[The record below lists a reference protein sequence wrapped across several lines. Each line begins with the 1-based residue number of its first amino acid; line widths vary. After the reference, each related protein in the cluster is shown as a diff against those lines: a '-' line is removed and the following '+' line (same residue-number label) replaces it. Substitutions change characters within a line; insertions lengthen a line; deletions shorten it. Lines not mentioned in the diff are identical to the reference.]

1 MWFDSGT
8 LYYGDKSVSLNS
20 DNFAG
25 TVKTWAVDKV
35 HIAVSAETAPEVIS
49 QLLMSVPFKDVSY
62 SLTLDKD
69 RIAVSAATELYY
81 RNLPQTEGIPFTSAP
96 TQPRFVDGNMEDWVR
111 NRADALYPRECWENG
126 IEGRVMVQFTIG
138 DTKGTYR
145 VLNSRWADF
154 FSTYIDKFLL
164 ATSEIIITGGVTM
177 SPVARA
183 EPTVVKSVDIVF
195 GQEIGAH
202 DHVAAHT

>member
-25 TVKTWAVDKV
+25 IVKTWAVDKV

-69 RIAVSAATELYY
+69 RIAASAATELYY

-111 NRADALYPRECWENG
+111 NRADALYPRECWSNG
-126 IEGRVMVQFTIG
+126 IEGRVMVQFTIDEQG
-138 DTKGTYR
+138 RTGNVIILRKAAPQLDR
-145 VLNSRWADF
+145 IAERIVLDMPDWKPGLDENGNPIKVS
-154 FSTYIDKFLL
+154 YNL
-164 ATSEIIITGGVTM
+164 
-177 SPVARA
+177 P
-183 EPTVVKSVDIVF
+183 IVF
-195 GQEIGAH
+195 KH
-202 DHVAAHT
+202 